1 MEDANQSIRPDPLT
15 PEDWAPYGWLPV
27 PDTDP
32 ADGAERLAFTWDDA
46 HVNIIS
52 HRRDEVP
59 EADGRLR
66 CEVLF
71 RHDSHTQVLMSLD
84 ATCVIVVAPAD
95 SRPGDAV
102 DPPRLRAFVLPP
114 LAAVVLHRGTWHWG
128 PYPVTA
134 EAVNLFNV
142 QGLRYR
148 EDNRS
153 VDLAATG
160 AAVDVQLES

>member
-1 MEDANQSIRPDPLT
+1 MDDAAAPIRPDSLT
-15 PEDWAPYGWLPV
+15 AEAWAPYGWLPV

-32 ADGAERLAFTWDDA
+32 ADGAERLAFEWADV

-59 EADGRLR
+59 EVAGGLR

-84 ATCVIVVAPAD
+84 ATCVVVVAPAAIRPD
-95 SRPGDAV
+95 SALDQV
-102 DPPRLRAFVLPP
+102 RAFVLPP
-114 LAAVVLHRGTWHWG
+114 LTAVVLHQGTWHWG
-128 PYPVTA
+128 PYPLTA
-134 EAVNLFNV
+134 EVVSLFNV

-153 VDLAATG
+153 VDLAAVG
-160 AAVDVQLES
+160 SAVEVRLDG